1 MMNVN
6 KVLLSG
12 TIASDIEIKNNDD
25 RAVIYFILSTEFD
38 YKENGQYRTGYDIF
52 EVFTHGAKLARN
64 PELKKGAGIFIEG
77 QLTRYANGKLKYSK
91 NVVWATKI
99 YFL

>member
-1 MMNVN
+1 MTNVN

>member
-1 MMNVN
+1 MNVN

-38 YKENGQYRTGYDIF
+38 YKENRQYRTGRDVF